1 MALLGK
7 LNVIF
12 KLPHVGNSKKKYKN
26 AIKRPQ
32 AKKKMAE
39 KEIKSVE
46 DSNAEIK
53 EPTTYLRLKGKL

>member
-1 MALLGK
+1 
-7 LNVIF
+7 
-12 KLPHVGNSKKKYKN
+12 
-26 AIKRPQ
+26 
-32 AKKKMAE
+32 MAE